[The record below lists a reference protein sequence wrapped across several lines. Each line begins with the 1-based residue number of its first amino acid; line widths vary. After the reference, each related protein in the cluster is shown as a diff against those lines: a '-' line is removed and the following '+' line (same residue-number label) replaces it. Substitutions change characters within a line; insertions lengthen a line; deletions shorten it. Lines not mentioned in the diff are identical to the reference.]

1 MSDKD
6 KFLKFLPGVYGSND
20 SVKKMAMMGQYINEL
35 VNDNK
40 ILADALKDTTRAIC
54 YICQN
59 MKPEDFPKDCCFC
72 RYELY
77 KNLADK
83 ALGEE

>member
-1 MSDKD
+1 MSDKY
-6 KFLKFLPGVYGSND
+6 KFLKFLSGV
-20 SVKKMAMMGQYINEL
+20 VVMGQDINEL
-35 VNDNK
+35 VNENK

-83 ALGEE
+83 ALGDE

>member
-6 KFLKFLPGVYGSND
+6 KFLKFLPGFYGSNN
-20 SVKKMAMMGQYINEL
+20 SVKKMVMMGQDINEL
-35 VNDNK
+35 VNENK